1 MVIKYE
7 LIQLIQLESMIDKW
21 DSAGFLSK
29 NEGIPEDCCL
39 DVVWLVVEPPLWKIW
54 KSNGIIVPNIW
65 KKCSKPPT
73 SCCNLEYDDQQSRLD
88 DPLKYLKF
96 SQNQIGPC

>member
-7 LIQLIQLESMIDKW
+7 LIQLIKLESMIDKW

-39 DVVWLVVEPPLWKIW
+39 DVVWLVVEPPL
-54 KSNGIIVPNIW
+54 
-65 KKCSKPPT
+65 
-73 SCCNLEYDDQQSRLD
+73 
-88 DPLKYLKF
+88 
-96 SQNQIGPC
+96 